1 MSRPQKSQL
10 IVTLPVYRDAA
21 FLEKTADALQEITP
35 SVSKDFILLITED
48 GSNSS
53 EIVERLRTKYPN
65 IIYFQNDRRLGRGKA
80 LREVWKKVQGNIYA
94 YIDVDQAT
102 DLTKLNA
109 YANLVNL
116 QRDFDLVTGS
126 RYIAASVTARPWLR
140 RTASIA
146 YNWWVR
152 MMFRTG
158 VHDHQCGFKSF
169 SHELVERL
177 AIEAKS
183 DSWFWD
189 TEVIVLARK
198 LGFRVKEIPIYW
210 AEKKGRRTP
219 VKRLLKDIWLHGIGM
234 LGLFYRIYIA

>member
-1 MSRPQKSQL
+1 MSSTQESQL
-10 IVTLPVYRDAA
+10 IVTLPVYKDAA

-35 SVSKDFILLITED
+35 SISKNFTLLIAED

-53 EIVERLRTKYPN
+53 EIVEKLRTKYPN

-80 LREVWKKVQGNIYA
+80 LREAWKKVRGNIYA

-102 DLTKLNA
+102 DLRRLNA
-109 YANLVNL
+109 YANLIKL
-116 QRDFDLVTGS
+116 QGDFDLVTGS
-126 RYIAASVTARPWLR
+126 RYVAASVTARPWLR
-140 RTASIA
+140 RSASTV

-158 VHDHQCGFKSF
+158 VRDHQCGFKSF
-169 SHELVERL
+169 SRELVERL

-210 AEKKGRRTP
+210 TEKKGRRTP
-219 VKRLLKDIWLHGIGM
+219 IERLLKDMWLHGVGM
-234 LGLFYRIYIA
+234 LSLFYRIYIS

>member
-1 MSRPQKSQL
+1 MSSTQESQL
-10 IVTLPVYRDAA
+10 IVTLPVYKDTA

-35 SVSKDFILLITED
+35 SISKDFTLLIAED
-48 GSNSS
+48 GSNSL
-53 EIVERLRTKYPN
+53 EIVEKLRTKYPN

-80 LREVWKKVQGNIYA
+80 LREAWKKVRGNIYA

-102 DLTKLNA
+102 DLTRLNA
-109 YANLVNL
+109 YANLINL
-116 QRDFDLVTGS
+116 QGHFDLVTGS
-126 RYIAASVTARPWLR
+126 RYVAASVTARPWLR
-140 RTASIA
+140 RSASTV

-169 SHELVERL
+169 SRELVERL
-177 AIEAKS
+177 AIEARS

-210 AEKKGRRTP
+210 TEKKGRRTP
-219 VKRLLKDIWLHGIGM
+219 IKRLLKDMWLHGVGM
-234 LGLFYRIYIA
+234 LSLFYRIYIS

>member
-1 MSRPQKSQL
+1 VSRPQESQL
-10 IVTLPVYRDAA
+10 IVTLPVYRDTAS
-21 FLEKTADALQEITP
+21 LEKTADALQEITP
-35 SVSKDFILLITED
+35 SISKDFTLLIAED

-53 EIVERLRTKYPN
+53 KMVERLRTKYPN

-80 LREVWKKVQGNIYA
+80 LREAWKKVRGNIYA

-102 DLTKLNA
+102 DLRRLNA
-109 YANLVNL
+109 YANLINL
-116 QRDFDLVTGS
+116 QEDFDLVTGS
-126 RYIAASVTARPWLR
+126 RYIAASETARPWLR

-169 SHELVERL
+169 SRELVERL
-177 AIEAKS
+177 TIEAKS

-189 TEVIVLARK
+189 TEVIVLATK

-210 AEKKGRRTP
+210 TEKKGRRTP
-219 VKRLLKDIWLHGIGM
+219 IKRLLKDMWLHGMGM
-234 LGLFYRIYIA
+234 LSLFYRVYIS

>member
-1 MSRPQKSQL
+1 VSRSQNSNL
-10 IVTLPVYRDAA
+10 IVTLPVYKDTGL
-21 FLEKTADALQEITP
+21 LEKTADALQEITP
-35 SVSKDFILLITED
+35 SISKDFILLIAED

-53 EIVERLRTKYPN
+53 QVVERLRTKYEN
-65 IIYFQNDRRLGRGKA
+65 IVYFQHDRRLGRGKA
-80 LREVWKKVQGNIYA
+80 LREAWEKVQGNIYA
-94 YIDVDQAT
+94 YVDVDEAT

-116 QRDFDLVTGS
+116 QGDFDLVTGS

-140 RTASIA
+140 RTASIT

-169 SHELVERL
+169 SRELVERL

-210 AEKKGRRTP
+210 TEKKGRRTP
-219 VKRLLKDIWLHGIGM
+219 IKRLLKDIWLHGIGM
-234 LGLFYRIYIA
+234 LALFYRIYMA